1 MAIYHFSVKTI
12 SRSAGRTAT
21 AAAAYRSATDITDE
35 RTGEVHTY
43 RHKKGVVESGV
54 ILPPAAPR
62 WAVERPALWNAAEAA
77 EKRKNS
83 TVAREIVVALPAEID
98 GQGRARIVR
107 EFAEKLAEKHR
118 CAVDYA
124 IHQPNTKGDDRNYH
138 AHILMST
145 RRLTADGFTEK
156 TREWDDRKSGTV
168 EHWRAAWAEHLNRHM
183 KQSGLAE
190 RVSHLSLAE
199 QGIDDRE
206 PTRHKGVA
214 ATAIERRN
222 RAAIEADTTLRAT
235 AKSRALRTRQPQK
248 TAQPEPADGHRFG
261 QPVEQTPLQREAAR
275 LEAELAALKAEREQE
290 RQREAADRQKKE
302 AAAQPKAESPK
313 TPQQQLL
320 EAARESGN
328 PELLRMAQI
337 AIAVEYLNRRM
348 AQMAG
353 QQKQA
358 EREPMAAE
366 REEQTRREQYQ
377 AMPTA
382 ELVRAYQD
390 ADNLHRD
397 GKRQTETVAA
407 GHWFADKRT
416 KIQEADESIGQLE
429 YLQRVARDEFQRE
442 QQRRE
447 SRLFGLGAAIAKIQG
462 DNAKQHRLLQ
472 EQVRRAQ
479 EIERRSEER
488 RQHKVEYDR
497 RLHQETGDFARR
509 LRTKVE
515 RMADEIIRRPEQ
527 EFTEPFKQAAA
538 QIRTSAGRNAVEQV
552 EREAKKHR
560 SMGNKADERIS
571 YYTGTATV
579 QKAEQLAQRQQER
592 RQQRE
597 QDDGRGYSR

>member
-35 RTGEVHTY
+35 RTGEIHTY
-43 RHKKGVVESGV
+43 RHKKGVVESAV
-54 ILPPAAPR
+54 ILPPDAPKWAAD
-62 WAVERPALWNAAEAA
+62 RPALWNAAEAA

-124 IHQPNTKGDDRNYH
+124 IHEPNAKGDDRNHH

-145 RRLTADGFTEK
+145 RRLSADGFTEK

-168 EHWRAAWAEHLNRHM
+168 QHWRAAWADHLNRHM
-183 KQSGLAE
+183 EQSGLAE

-235 AKSRALRTRQPQK
+235 AKSRAMRTRQPQK
-248 TAQPEPADGHRFG
+248 TALPEPADGHRFG
-261 QPVEQTPLQREAAR
+261 QPAEQTPLQREAAR
-275 LEAELAALKAEREQE
+275 LEAELDALKAEREQE
-290 RQREAADRQKKE
+290 RQREAEEKARQ
-302 AAAQPKAESPK
+302 
-313 TPQQQLL
+313 
-320 EAARESGN
+320 
-328 PELLRMAQI
+328 
-337 AIAVEYLNRRM
+337 
-348 AQMAG
+348 
-353 QQKQA
+353 
-358 EREPMAAE
+358 EREAAE
-366 REEQTRREQYQ
+366 RQQQKAEKEREAWKQYEQAQRSTYR

-382 ELVRAYQD
+382 KLIEAYQQ
-390 ADNLHRD
+390 ADHFRHHSQELRKVAEAGD
-397 GKRQTETVAA
+397 WFRQE
-407 GHWFADKRT
+407 R
-416 KIQEADESIGQLE
+416 EALERLDSEIHQLRKE
-429 YLQRVARDEFQRE
+429 MNTTYTRYWDVQKQRE
-442 QQRRE
+442 E
-447 SRLFGLGAAIAKIQG
+447 RLFGLGAFVSKVQG
-462 DNAKQHRLLQ
+462 DNELQQQLKQAYFQRKQ
-472 EQVRRAQ
+472 AVSDKENEQ
-479 EIERRSEER
+479 EER
-488 RQHKVEYDR
+488 RQAYSK
-497 RLHQETGDFARR
+497 RLDKETAILTGAAK
-509 LRTKVE
+509 LNAVYL
-515 RMADEIIRRPEQ
+515 ADEINRRPEQ
-527 EFTEPFKQAAA
+527 EFTEQFRQAAA
-538 QIRTSAGRNAVEQV
+538 QSRTGAGRDAVKRIEEQAA
-552 EREAKKHR
+552 RHR
-560 SMGNKADERIS
+560 SQGSKADERVS

-597 QDDGRGYSR
+597 RGRGDDFGYSR

>member
-43 RHKKGVVESGV
+43 RHKKGVVESAI
-54 ILPPAAPR
+54 ILPTDAPQ
-62 WAVERPALWNAAEAA
+62 WATERPALWNAAEAA

-124 IHQPNTKGDDRNYH
+124 IHQPNAKGDDRNHH

-168 EHWRAAWAEHLNRHM
+168 EYWRAAWAEHLNRHM
-183 KQSGLAE
+183 EQSGLAE

-235 AKSRALRTRQPQK
+235 AKSRAMRTRQPQK
-248 TAQPEPADGHRFG
+248 TALSEPADGHCFG
-261 QPVEQTPLQREAAR
+261 QPAEQTPLQREAAR
-275 LEAELAALKAEREQE
+275 LEAELDALKAEREQE
-290 RQREAADRQKKE
+290 RQREAEEKARQE
-302 AAAQPKAESPK
+302 RETAAQKQQKAEK
-313 TPQQQLL
+313 EQ
-320 EAARESGN
+320 AAWKQYEQ
-328 PELLRMAQI
+328 AQRST
-337 AIAVEYLNRRM
+337 YR
-348 AQMAG
+348 
-353 QQKQA
+353 
-358 EREPMAAE
+358 
-366 REEQTRREQYQ
+366 

-382 ELVRAYQD
+382 KLIEAYQQ
-390 ADNLHRD
+390 ADHFRHHSQELRKVAEAGD
-397 GKRQTETVAA
+397 WFRQEREVLERL
-407 GHWFADKRT
+407 DSE
-416 KIQEADESIGQLE
+416 IQRLRKEMNTAYTRYWDVQK
-429 YLQRVARDEFQRE
+429 QRE
-442 QQRRE
+442 G
-447 SRLFGLGAAIAKIQG
+447 RLFGLGALVSKVQG
-462 DNAKQHRLLQ
+462 DNELQQQLKQAYFQRKQAVSDKENEQ
-472 EQVRRAQ
+472 EG
-479 EIERRSEER
+479 R
-488 RQHKVEYDR
+488 RQAYGK
-497 RLHQETGDFARR
+497 RLDKETAILTGAAR
-509 LRTKVE
+509 LNAVYL
-515 RMADEIIRRPEQ
+515 ADEINRRPEQ
-527 EFTEPFKQAAA
+527 EFTEQFRQAAA
-538 QIRTSAGRNAVEQV
+538 QSRTGAGRDAVKRIEEQAA
-552 EREAKKHR
+552 RHR
-560 SMGNKADERIS
+560 SQGSKADERVS

-597 QDDGRGYSR
+597 QDNGRGYSR